1 MAFLTHGETKKED
14 CAAISVVFGIV
25 VFLMVWILD
34 IIYPPVLIAIPF
46 GLIFG
51 AIGLKSER
59 KWLAIT
65 GIILTLS
72 VIPKVLKLL

>member
-1 MAFLTHGETKKED
+1 MENKPRKLKKED
-14 CAAISVVFGIV
+14 CAAISVVLGIV
-25 VFLMVWILD
+25 IFLMVWILD

-51 AIGLKSER
+51 VLGLKSKR
-59 KWLAIT
+59 KWLALI

-72 VIPKVLKLL
+72 IIPKVLKLL